1 MNFGPLTP
9 EFKTKRGKDVHPVV
23 DQQFGYVRL

>member
-9 EFKTKRGKDVHPVV
+9 DVYLP
-23 DQQFGYVRL
+23 